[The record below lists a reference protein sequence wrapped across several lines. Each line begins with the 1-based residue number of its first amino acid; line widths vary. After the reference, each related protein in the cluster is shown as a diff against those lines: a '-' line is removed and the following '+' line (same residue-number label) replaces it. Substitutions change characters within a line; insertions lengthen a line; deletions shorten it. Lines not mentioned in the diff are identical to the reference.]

1 MPEKI
6 EAQSVRALYET
17 QKKQMMEKP
26 SAQQEVSCGKML
38 GEAVQ
43 QVQQTETD
51 ANAAVQKYVNG
62 EEIDVHNVMIL
73 LEKANLNLRM
83 AMQIRNKVIAAY
95 EEIKRL
101 QF

>member
-26 SAQQEVSCGKML
+26 SAQQEVSFGKML